1 MFKNENKLAKGH
13 TMHGALLAIV
23 LLYDPSFCFNTCI
36 AASTRVLE
44 ISNCAVCLVFS
55 PVDSMPLLSP
65 SPVIFNARRIQVL

>member
-44 ISNCAVCLVFS
+44 ISNLCCLSCV
-55 PVDSMPLLSP
+55 LS
-65 SPVIFNARRIQVL
+65 SGQHAIIVTLSGYI